1 MGDLSP
7 MHSLPDKGLQPLGG
21 GSLGES
27 FAVHL
32 LSGVLGFYKG
42 EPAALGLE
50 GSDRKRIEQVN
61 SNSSPTPYMCADV
74 YMCSRIHV
82 PMEARGHPWA
92 VFLRS
97 CLATLFFQTA
107 SPIGLE
113 LVVWVRLVWPA
124 SPRDPPVSTFPQG
137 YTIMLFFFFKVGAG
151 D

>member
-1 MGDLSP
+1 

-42 EPAALGLE
+42 ELAALGLE
-50 GSDRKRIEQVN
+50 GSDQKRIEQVN

-74 YMCSRIHV
+74 YMCSRIHM

-97 CLATLFFQTA
+97 CLSTLFFQTA
-107 SPIGLE
+107 SLIGLE
-113 LVVWVRLVWPA
+113 LAVLVRLVWPA
-124 SPRDPPVSTFPQG
+124 SPRDPPVSTFPRG
-137 YTIMLFFFFKVGAG
+137 YTIMHFFFKVGAG
-151 D
+151 AGD